1 MKQTN
6 FILLLFVILT
16 FLISPSN
23 AQTKKDPETRL
34 KELGIQLRTP
44 ISPVANYVGAVRV
57 GKMIYLSGQGPHK
70 SDGTFIIGKVGNE
83 LNLEQAQAAA
93 KLTGIC
99 LLEALKAEIG
109 NLNKVKR
116 VVKVLGMVNAIPSFE
131 QQSQVINGFSDLMVD
146 VFGESGKHARS
157 AIGVGSLPMN
167 IPIEIEMIVE
177 LK

>member
-1 MKQTN
+1 MKQRN
-6 FILLLFVILT
+6 FILLLFVIPA
-16 FLISPSN
+16 FLISCSN
-23 AQTKKDPETRL
+23 AQTKENPEARL

-44 ISPVANYVGAVRV
+44 TSPVANYVEAVRV

-93 KLTGIC
+93 KLSGIC
-99 LLEALKAEIG
+99 LLESLKAEIG

-116 VVKVLGMVNAIPSFE
+116 IVKVLGMVNAIPSFE
-131 QQSQVINGFSDLMVD
+131 QQSQVVNGFSDLMVD

-157 AIGVGSLPMN
+157 AIGVASLPMN
-167 IPIEIEMIVE
+167 IPVEIEMIVE